1 MLPQV
6 HIAGNL
12 VEDPTLRFTPSG
24 AAICS
29 FRIAAGERRKNAAT
43 GEWEDGDTTFLS
55 ITTWRQVAENCA
67 ESLAKGD
74 AVIVSGRLKQRT
86 VEGKDGTKTTYYDLD
101 ADEVGA
107 SLKRATAKL
116 TRMTRTTNTNSSNTT
131 SNWNDDPW
139 ATQPAQSDG
148 VPF

>member
-1 MLPQV
+1 MLPQIT
-6 HIAGNL
+6 IAGNL
-12 VEDPTLRFTPSG
+12 VSDPELRFTPSG

-29 FRIAAGERRKNAAT
+29 FRIAASERKKNQAT

-67 ESLAKGD
+67 ESLGKGD
-74 AVIVSGRLKQRT
+74 AVIVTGRLKSRT
-86 VEGKDGTKTTYYDLD
+86 VENNDGSKTTYFDVD

-107 SLKRATAKL
+107 SLRRATAKL
-116 TRMTRTTNTNSSNTT
+116 TRMTRTTTTNSSNTG
-131 SNWNDDPW
+131 NAGWNDDPW
-139 ATQPAQSDG
+139 ATPAQSDE